1 MTKKEKCISNKT
13 IAYYSGVGGLEV
25 RAIEYGAEDYM
36 YCIAN
41 AWHGKPTFHKLK
53 INYGKNGGDYIRLHG
68 YKMPLADF
76 IRV

>member
-25 RAIEYGAEDYM
+25 RAIEYGAEDYIF
-36 YCIAN
+36 CVAN
-41 AWHGKPTFHKLK
+41 AWHGKPTYHKLK
-53 INYGKNGGDYIRLHG
+53 INYGNNGEYIRLHG

>member
-25 RAIEYGAEDYM
+25 RAIEYGAENYM
-36 YCIAN
+36 YCVAN
-41 AWHGKPTFHKLK
+41 AWHGKPTYHKLK
-53 INYGKNGGDYIRLHG
+53 INYGNNGDYIRLHG
-68 YKMPLADF
+68 YKMLLADF